1 MENPEFFFRNN
12 INSMHLICLVHQLLM
27 SDLSKAEFS
36 PFEREW
42 YSSNNLK
49 HIKKIN
55 NHHYI

>member
-42 YSSNNLK
+42 YNQSPGSFQQSQTYK
-49 HIKKIN
+49 EDQ
-55 NHHYI
+55 